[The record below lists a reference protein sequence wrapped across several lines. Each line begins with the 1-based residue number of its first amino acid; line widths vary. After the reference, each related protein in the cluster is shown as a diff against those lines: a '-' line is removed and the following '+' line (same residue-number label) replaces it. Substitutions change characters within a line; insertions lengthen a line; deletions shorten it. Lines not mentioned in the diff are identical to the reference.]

1 MIVAGRDQIQGWK
14 EIAAFLGRD
23 ERTAKRWEKQRGLP
37 VRRIPGAGR
46 ANVYVLVSE
55 LEAWLALTETP
66 AETSNESDSREA
78 ELPDSAY
85 PVPAEAEPE
94 TSATHSPSHAQSSRP
109 NHDAWIVVLVIATL
123 FTGAIFAAGR
133 VASRNPPPDP
143 TSAAVVTLAASAD
156 QPSPAVDQLYLQ
168 GIFFFEE
175 RTPASLEHARK
186 LFEQAIARDP
196 HSARSFAGLA
206 ETLLLLREYGVMP
219 PVEAYTRARDAAD
232 RAVALDPRLSDP
244 HAALGFIDFFFSWNP
259 TAAREQFRTAIELNP
274 NSALAHL
281 WYGSMLLHQA
291 LYAEAIEQLDIA
303 ERLQPSSSAILA
315 MRALALGLGGHRAEA
330 VDILQ
335 SLVVAHRDATPP
347 HHILATL
354 SLVEPHDVPRYLEET
369 KYFSELRH
377 DEETVAALSIAGT
390 ALHRSGEPAFW
401 AALLEQE
408 RHLHPSPE
416 APTFHMAEAEAALGR
431 NDQALADL
439 SRLVR
444 QHDPDVI
451 GISIDPL
458 FAPLREN
465 PRFQQLVA
473 EVGLPAHPNRTLG
486 PSSTS

>member
-37 VRRIPGAGR
+37 VRRIPGTGR

-55 LEAWLALTETP
+55 LEAWLALAETP
-66 AETSNESDSREA
+66 AETSHDSDLRDT
-78 ELPDSAY
+78 ELPDSAFA
-85 PVPAEAEPE
+85 VPAEDDPEPL
-94 TSATHSPSHAQSSRP
+94 ATPSRPHPQSPRP
-109 NHDAWIVVLVIATL
+109 NHDAWVVVLVIAAL
-123 FTGAIFAAGR
+123 FSGAIFAAGR

-143 TSAAVVTLAASAD
+143 TSAAVVTLASSAD

-175 RTPASLEHARK
+175 RTPASLERARS

-196 HSARSFAGLA
+196 NSARSFAGLA
-206 ETLLLLREYGVMP
+206 ETFLLLREYGLMP
-219 PVEAYTRARDAAD
+219 PAEAYTRARDAAD
-232 RAVALDPRLSDP
+232 RAVALDRRLSDP

-259 TAAREQFRTAIELNP
+259 AGAREEFRTALELNP
-274 NSALAHL
+274 NSALAHQ

-315 MRALALGLGGHRAEA
+315 MRALALGLGGHRSEA
-330 VDILQ
+330 VEILQ
-335 SLVVAHRDATPP
+335 SLVVAQRDTTPP

-354 SLVEPHDVPRYLEET
+354 SLVEPHDIPRYLEET
-369 KYFSELRH
+369 RSFSEFRN
-377 DEETVAALSIAGT
+377 DQETLAELTAAGIA
-390 ALHRSGEPAFW
+390 LQRSGEPAFW
-401 AALLEQE
+401 AALLERE
-408 RHLHPSPE
+408 RRLHPSPE
-416 APTFHMAEAEAALGR
+416 APTFRMAEAEAALGR
-431 NDQALADL
+431 NDEALADL
-439 SRLVR
+439 TRLVR
-444 QHDPDVI
+444 RHDPDII

-465 PRFQQLVA
+465 LRFQQLVA

-486 PSSTS
+486 PSSTT